1 MTSKQRAYLRG
12 LANTME
18 PIFQVGKGGIS
29 EVLIEQLDNA
39 IEAREL
45 IKITVLETAPGS
57 AKELAVQIANSTNSE
72 VVQTIGNKITLFR
85 QKKKI
90 ANLNFNKV
98 FEAKKFV
105 EAIPFRMFSTNF
117 IYNSDFS
124 VDKCKKKCYYINCS

>member
-85 QKKKI
+85 QKRKNSK
-90 ANLNFNKV
+90 
-98 FEAKKFV
+98 FEF
-105 EAIPFRMFSTNF
+105 
-117 IYNSDFS
+117 
-124 VDKCKKKCYYINCS
+124 